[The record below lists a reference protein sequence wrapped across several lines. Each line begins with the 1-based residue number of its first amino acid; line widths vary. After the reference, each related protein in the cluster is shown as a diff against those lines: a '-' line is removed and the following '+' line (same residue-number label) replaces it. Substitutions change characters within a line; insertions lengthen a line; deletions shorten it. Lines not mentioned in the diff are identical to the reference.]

1 MRTTSNKDTIYIGRN
16 AGEEILE
23 AIKQA
28 KKSVK
33 IVSPYL
39 SADYLKVLVN
49 LSKSGKEITLIACDK
64 LNESSF
70 SDFRISDIIK
80 SKKIAIPESKEK
92 RMKNL
97 KIGGIILILSIISL
111 VLGIF
116 QSLLF
121 ILAGILLLSGVSF
134 ILYSIFTAHSKTE
147 YSSIFRLKVFDSASI
162 KKPGSTEL
170 IHSKIFII
178 DENVCFL
185 GSVNFTF
192 AGFKTHYETAIKVQ
206 DASALRAI
214 SEEVEN
220 LYNSSDLRAKELR
233 ELVRY

>member
-1 MRTTSNKDTIYIGRN
+1 MRTTSSKDSIYLGRN

-64 LNESSF
+64 LDESSF

-80 SKKIAIPESKEK
+80 SNKVLIPESKEK
-92 RMKNL
+92 RIKNL
-97 KIGGIILILSIISL
+97 KIGGIILILSIIFL

-134 ILYSIFTAHSKTE
+134 TLYSMLATYSQTE

-170 IHSKIFII
+170 IHSKVFII
-178 DENVCFL
+178 DENICFL
-185 GSVNFTF
+185 GSVNFTYS
-192 AGFKTHYETAIKVQ
+192 GFKTHYETAIKVQ
-206 DASALRAI
+206 DVSAVRAI
-214 SEEVEN
+214 SEEIEN
-220 LYNSSDLRAKELR
+220 LYNSSELRAKELR
-233 ELVRY
+233 ELVRG